1 MSWTG
6 PSISASQDQMDETFA
21 YNMRTNPNKEQIA
34 RGRKPIA
41 GSGNNPVFTGDPGRQ
56 TSQKLDTDF
65 INDRP
70 LAVDRLTAGG
80 QGLTSGV
87 GDIGRMEY
95 RVPLKLDVSR
105 ERNMYDTVQAVDQNP
120 LMQSLKRNA
129 EHDSRMLAEMMA
141 GGR

>member
-1 MSWTG
+1 M
-6 PSISASQDQMDETFA
+6 
-21 YNMRTNPNKEQIA
+21 
-34 RGRKPIA
+34 
-41 GSGNNPVFTGDPGRQ
+41 
-56 TSQKLDTDF
+56 
-65 INDRP
+65 
-70 LAVDRLTAGG
+70 DRLTAGG

-129 EHDSRMLAEMMA
+129 ERDSRALAEMM
-141 GGR
+141 GTR